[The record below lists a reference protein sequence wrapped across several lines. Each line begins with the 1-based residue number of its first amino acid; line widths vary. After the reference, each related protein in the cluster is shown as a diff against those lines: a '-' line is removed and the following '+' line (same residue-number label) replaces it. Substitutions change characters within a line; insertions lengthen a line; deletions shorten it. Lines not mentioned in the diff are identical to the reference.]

1 MIKLSNFS
9 GTKTMAQGHENK
21 YECVQ
26 FNKAIIISTKQHPR
40 KHKHNINIKSYQG
53 GRHIIIYS
61 VISILK

>member
-9 GTKTMAQGHENK
+9 GTKAMAQGHENK

-26 FNKAIIISTKQHPR
+26 FNKAIISIR
-40 KHKHNINIKSYQG
+40 ENINIKSYQG

>member
-26 FNKAIIISTKQHPR
+26 FNKAIIMSTKQHPR
-40 KHKHNINIKSYQG
+40 KHKH
-53 GRHIIIYS
+53 
-61 VISILK
+61 